1 MTDPLG
7 VELEVSATEYME
19 ASLLAGNVSRSRI
32 SPVLRS
38 VLPVLVLSLI
48 AIVADQFAAPILFTT
63 SPLWATCAFLLLVW
77 RRGEL
82 PLSGG
87 NATFERSFSMWRV
100 GAFLSMHVA
109 LVLLSRSF
117 TSAAEP
123 FAGTSTLRGT
133 LVGLC
138 KLAVLLPTVV
148 LSSYAYWKQLLRAYS
163 AEVKAAVVVLTMN
176 VPGRVLDALWPWY
189 GRMLGWSIYLLAR
202 SFVPGLTYEIGP
214 EPTLVGPFQDTSL
227 VPLCSGISGFE
238 LLSYI
243 FGLVV
248 VLEWNCL
255 RRGRAPLIYSV
266 FVLSILGSNAFRI
279 ASLVVLGNRGYA
291 DFVPL
296 IHVLEGPIFF
306 CTVFL
311 VYLSLTYEWMTE
323 SRRLPVST

>member
-1 MTDPLG
+1 
-7 VELEVSATEYME
+7 VSATEHME
-19 ASLLAGNVSRSRI
+19 ASFPAVNVSRSRI

-38 VLPVLVLSLI
+38 VLPVLVLTLI

-63 SPLWATCAFLLLVW
+63 TPLWATCAFLLLVW

-87 NATFERSFSMWRV
+87 NATLERSLSMWQV
-100 GAFLSMHVA
+100 GTFVAMHAA

-117 TSAAEP
+117 ASAAESFDGSP
-123 FAGTSTLRGT
+123 TLRGT

-148 LSSYAYWKQLLRAYS
+148 LFSYPYWKKLLRAYS
-163 AEVKAAVVVLTMN
+163 SEALAAVVVLTMN
-176 VPGRVLDALWPWY
+176 VPSRVLDVLWPWY
-189 GRMLGWSIYLLAR
+189 GRVLGWSVYLLAR
-202 SFVPGLTYEIGP
+202 SFVPGLKYEIGP
-214 EPTLVGPFQDTSL
+214 EPTLLGPFQD
-227 VPLCSGISGFE
+227 VFVIPLCSGITSFE

-243 FGLVV
+243 FGLIIF
-248 VLEWNCL
+248 LDWNRL
-255 RRGRAPLIYSV
+255 RRGRALLIY
-266 FVLSILGSNAFRI
+266 FGCLFSILVSNAFRI

-296 IHVLEGPIFF
+296 IHVFEGPLFF

-311 VYLSLTYEWMTE
+311 VYLFLTYKWMTE
-323 SRRLPVST
+323 SQRFQ